1 MKRIPLV
8 GYVFH
13 KILSYYPGHSHKI
26 KHSAEMAEVAYSR
39 DQILEL
45 EQLITEGIE
54 ILLKVALKG
63 DGEKYGTLIVK
74 ILIVICLP

>member
-1 MKRIPLV
+1 
-8 GYVFH
+8 
-13 KILSYYPGHSHKI
+13 
-26 KHSAEMAEVAYSR
+26 MAEVAYSR